1 MKKLF
6 FAATIFLASIS
17 VAEAQTGFG
26 IRGGGNLSNLSGD
39 LKNENRYENK
49 IGFHAGAFINFPVTA
64 DFFSI
69 QPELIYS
76 QKGFENSDVEYTDL
90 LGNNYRRTGKVN
102 YNYLDLPVLA
112 KITAGPLYFEGG
124 PQASYLLNVNNE
136 TKEYYNGNLR
146 SSATTERDKDG
157 MQEFEL
163 GYVAG
168 IGFAS
173 NSGISLGLRYNGS
186 FSDFVKTNSDQ
197 YFDGDLG
204 NAKHSTLML
213 TLGFRFPGN

>member
-6 FAATIFLASIS
+6 LAVTILLASIS
-17 VAEAQTGFG
+17 VTEAQSGFG

-39 LKNENRYENK
+39 LKNEDRYENK
-49 IGFHAGAFINFPVTA
+49 VGFHAGVFLNFPVA
-64 DFFSI
+64 DGFFSV

-76 QKGFENSDVEYTDL
+76 QKGFKNSEVEFTDL
-90 LGNNYRRTGKVN
+90 LGNDYRREGKVN

-112 KITAGPLYFEGG
+112 RISAGPLYFEGG
-124 PQASYLLNVNNE
+124 PQASYLLNVNNQ

-168 IGFAS
+168 VGLSTA
-173 NSGISLGLRYNGS
+173 SGISIGVRYTGA
-186 FSDFVKTNSDQ
+186 FTDFVKTDSDQ
-197 YFDGDLG
+197 YFNGDLG
-204 NAKHSTLML
+204 NAKHSVLML
-213 TLGFRFPGN
+213 TLGFKLSSN

>member
-6 FAATIFLASIS
+6 LAATILLASIS

-26 IRGGGNLSNLSGD
+26 VRGGGSYSNLSGD
-39 LKNENRYENK
+39 LKNESRYENK
-49 IGFHAGAFINFPVTA
+49 LGFHAGVFLNFPIS
-64 DFFSI
+64 DQFFSI

-76 QKGFENSDVEYTDL
+76 QKGFKNSEEEFSF
-90 LGNNYRRTGKVN
+90 LGQNYKRTGKVN

-112 KITAGPLYFEGG
+112 RISAGPVYFEGG

-136 TKEYYNGNLR
+136 TKEFMNGNLQ
-146 SSATTERDKDG
+146 SSTTTERDKEG
-157 MQEFEL
+157 MKEFEL

-168 IGFAS
+168 VGFAT

-186 FSDFVKTNSDQ
+186 LNDFLKDNSSD
-197 YFDGDLG
+197 YFNGDLG
-204 NAKHSTLML
+204 SAKHSVVML
-213 TLGFRFPGN
+213 TIGFKLSDR

>member
-6 FAATIFLASIS
+6 FAVTIILASIS

-26 IRGGGNLSNLSGD
+26 IRGGGNFSNLSGD
-39 LKNENRYENK
+39 LQNESRYENK
-49 IGFHAGAFINFPVTA
+49 VGFHAGVFLNFPVVGE
-64 DFFSI
+64 FFSI

-76 QKGFENSDVEYTDL
+76 QKGFENSEEEFSF
-90 LGNNYRRTGKVN
+90 LGQNYKRTGKVN

-112 KITAGPLYFEGG
+112 KIKAGPIYFEGG

-136 TKEYYNGNLR
+136 TKEYMNGNLQ
-146 SSATTERDKDG
+146 SSTTTERDKEG
-157 MQEFEL
+157 LKEFEL
-163 GYVAG
+163 GYAAG
-168 IGFAS
+168 VGFAT

-186 FSDFVKTNSDQ
+186 FNDFVDENSEE

-204 NAKHSTLML
+204 SAKHSVIML
-213 TLGFRFPGN
+213 TLGFRLGGN

>member
-6 FAATIFLASIS
+6 FAATILLASIS

-26 IRGGGNLSNLSGD
+26 IRGGGNYSNLVGD
-39 LKNENRYENK
+39 LQNESRYENK
-49 IGFHAGAFINFPVTA
+49 VGFHAGVFLNFPVV
-64 DFFSI
+64 DQFFSI

-76 QKGFENSDVEYTDL
+76 QKGFKNSEEEFSI
-90 LGNNYRRTGKVN
+90 LGQDYKRTGKVN

-112 KITAGPLYFEGG
+112 KISAGPIYFEGG
-124 PQASYLLNVNNE
+124 PQASYLVNVNNA
-136 TKEYYNGNLR
+136 TKEYLNGDLK
-146 SSATTERDKDG
+146 SSTTTERNKEG

-168 IGFAS
+168 LGFAT
-173 NSGISLGLRYNGS
+173 NSGISVGVRYNGS
-186 FSDFVKTNSDQ
+186 FNDFVKDNSTE

-204 NAKHSTLML
+204 SAKHSVLML
-213 TLGFRFPGN
+213 TLGFRLGGK